1 MTSGEQ
7 VVFSDFYTCVYACE
21 IYLKKKISNE

>member
-21 IYLKKKISNE
+21 IYLKKKNFE